1 MTNSSI
7 YAAFERMWQHVVALV
22 GTKAESN
29 HDHDDMYYTE
39 AEVDAKLDQVESDY
53 ESADSALSSTLTNSI
68 NGVQGNL
75 TSHTGN
81 QSNPHGVT
89 KAQVGLENVDNTA
102 DINKPVSTAQATAIA
117 DAKKAGT
124 DAQSS
129 VDSHT
134 SNKSNPHGVTKSQIG
149 LGNVENKSS
158 ETIRSEITKKN
169 VTDAL
174 GYTPPEQNTV
184 YTHPSY
190 TARTGVPTA
199 NQTPAFGG
207 TFQVTQPVSNATGHI
222 TGMNSRTITIP
233 ATEATTSKAGL
244 MSPTDKTKLN
254 NMTASK
260 VFTATIGTSWT
271 ENADTGA
278 KSQKVTLSGVL
289 ATDTAKVDVAY
300 TGNGSSESY
309 AEFVE
314 QQNQFLDYITNGY
327 AETVSGGVTFYIFGE
342 PNTVNIPIIVE
353 VG

>member
-1 MTNSSI
+1 MPTVKQLQSLVINQVPTVEIFESMVEQGKVNDDELYLIPGDNSN
-7 YAAFERMWQHVVALV
+7 EE
-22 GTKAESN
+22 ES
-29 HDHDDMYYTE
+29 
-39 AEVDAKLDQVESDY
+39 
-53 ESADSALSSTLTNSI
+53 
-68 NGVQGNL
+68 G
-75 TSHTGN
+75 
-81 QSNPHGVT
+81 
-89 KAQVGLENVDNTA
+89 
-102 DINKPVSTAQATAIA
+102 
-117 DAKKAGT
+117 
-124 DAQSS
+124 SS
-129 VDSHT
+129 VSSEALEAHIG
-134 SNKSNPHGVTKSQIG
+134 NKSNPHGVTKSQIG

-158 ETIRSEITKKN
+158 ETIRSEITKEN

-174 GYTPPEQNTV
+174 GYTPPTQNTV

-327 AETVSGGVTFYIFGE
+327 AETVSGGVTFYIFGD

>member
-1 MTNSSI
+1 MPTDKQLQSLVINQVPTVEIFESMVEQGKVNDDELYLIPGDNSN
-7 YAAFERMWQHVVALV
+7 EE
-22 GTKAESN
+22 ES
-29 HDHDDMYYTE
+29 
-39 AEVDAKLDQVESDY
+39 
-53 ESADSALSSTLTNSI
+53 
-68 NGVQGNL
+68 G
-75 TSHTGN
+75 
-81 QSNPHGVT
+81 
-89 KAQVGLENVDNTA
+89 
-102 DINKPVSTAQATAIA
+102 
-117 DAKKAGT
+117 
-124 DAQSS
+124 SS
-129 VDSHT
+129 VSSEALEAHIG
-134 SNKSNPHGVTKSQIG
+134 NKSNPHGVTKSQIG

-158 ETIRSEITKKN
+158 ETIRSEITKEN
-169 VTDAL
+169 VTEAL

-244 MSPTDKTKLN
+244 MSPSDKMKLN

-260 VFTATIGTSWT
+260 VFTATIGTTWT
-271 ENADTGA
+271 ENTATGV

-300 TGNGSSESY
+300 TGNGTIDSY
-309 AEFVE
+309 IEFVE

-327 AETVSGGVTFYIFGE
+327 AETVAGGVIFYVFGDV
-342 PNTVNIPIIVE
+342 NTVSIPIVVE